1 MSILNCINTM
11 QLFILI
17 CHIYIRMDVK
27 SRYRRSS
34 NCALHF
40 YINPALENL
49 TLKTM
54 KTKIVIDKT

>member
-1 MSILNCINTM
+1 M